1 MKKMNI
7 NSLKMKGMALLSVA
21 VSLFMGSCWDTMEGV
36 YPNESKP
43 SIYEEI
49 TANADLSEFKALVD
63 QADLGG
69 MLQAYGTYTCFAPNN
84 AAVQEYLAEQYEGK
98 GIADLTREEADH
110 MVRYHIVADTLAVAD
125 FNETRLDAVN
135 MVKQYLQTQTKVD
148 ENDNL
153 VVTVNRNATI
163 VDGDN
168 RANNGFVHVIDG
180 FLSRPQQT
188 VAEAVENLPDAEFS
202 ILKGLLRGIA
212 KYPVQDEAGTQVAD
226 SLKLSYFFE
235 SLNDT
240 TYLSFLAQ
248 NNKTLELAG
257 LTADMSDDEMVDTLL
272 VNLVK
277 NDLQG
282 AYTNSQLLKNWLAY
296 QLLPGR
302 VYLKD
307 AMESSS
313 LTTNVKAQV
322 ITVTNVNGT
331 IYLNRFDNFDESGV
345 LMDREGDYVDYAC
358 CDGVIQT
365 VAGAPEGSTTAHF
378 IEIIQRKPD
387 RVYWDLGD
395 QPEMRALA
403 NYRKAGCSQWYGPND
418 LSMMTWT
425 GKNNP
430 GITYYCGGLPEV
442 NGAYDVKSQY
452 VYNDNLTIRVCINVI
467 QQLVITTPVLVA
479 GNYNIWLC
487 WRRGNPGKFN
497 TTFRQEGYE
506 DQIMPSNVDLQEY
519 MSEYDGDE
527 DKAVANGWKRY
538 NAKAFNS
545 VHCSKNIGSIQV
557 HTTGSHK
564 LIMDATVGSKGD
576 GNWWDMI
583 QFIPVDDDQTW
594 PRVAMD
600 GSLVY
605 KGTPSCQIFPDQCDI
620 NGYPFKEGCTLHDPA
635 AAVTQ

>member
-1 MKKMNI
+1 MKKVAL
-7 NSLKMKGMALLSVA
+7 NSLKAWGMAVVSIA
-21 VSLFMGSCWDTMEGV
+21 VSLFMGSCWDTLEGV

-43 SIYEEI
+43 SAYEI
-49 TANADLSEFKALVD
+49 ISANEELSEFKALID
-63 QADLGG
+63 KADLGG
-69 MLQAYGTYTCFAPNN
+69 MLQAFGTYTCFAPNN
-84 AAVQEYLAEQYEGK
+84 AAVQSFMAERYEGK
-98 GIADLTREEADH
+98 TINDLTREEADY
-110 MVRYHIVADTLAVAD
+110 MVRYHVVADTLAVSD

-135 MVKQYLQTQTKVD
+135 MVKQYLQTQTTLD
-148 ENDNL
+148 ENDKV
-153 VVTVNRNATI
+153 VVTVNRTATI
-163 VDGDN
+163 IDGDN
-168 RANNGFVHVIDG
+168 KVNNGYVHVIDG
-180 FLSRPQQT
+180 FLSRPLQT
-188 VAEAVENLPDAEFS
+188 VAEVVAELPDSSFS
-202 ILKGLLRGIA
+202 ILKGLLRGMA
-212 KYPVQDEAGTQVAD
+212 KYPVQDEEGKQVAD
-226 SLKLSYFFE
+226 SLTLSYFFQFE
-235 SLNDT
+235 NDT
-240 TYLSFLAQ
+240 TYMSFLAQ

-257 LTADMSDDEMVDTLL
+257 LNADMEDDEMVDTLL
-272 VNLVK
+272 SSLVK

-282 AYTNSQLLKNWLAY
+282 AYTHSQLLKNWLAY
-296 QLLPGR
+296 QCLPGR
-302 VYLKD
+302 IYIKD
-307 AMESSS
+307 AMEASS
-313 LTTNVKAQV
+313 LNTNVKAQV
-322 ITVTNVNGT
+322 ITVTTINGT
-331 IYLNRFDNFDESGV
+331 IYLNRFDSFDESGV
-345 LMDREGDYVDYAC
+345 LLDREGEFVDYAC
-358 CDGVIQT
+358 RDGVIQT
-365 VAGAPEGSTTAHF
+365 VNGAPEGSTTAHF

-395 QPEMRALA
+395 QPEIRALA
-403 NYRKAGCSQWYGPND
+403 NYRKAGCKQWYGAND

-430 GITYYCGGLPEV
+430 GVTYSCSGLPEV

-452 VYNDNLTIRVCINVI
+452 VYNDNLTVRICVNVI
-467 QQLVITTPVLVA
+467 QQMVITTPVLVA

-487 WRRGNPGKFN
+487 WRRGNPGRFN

-506 DQIMPSNVDLQEY
+506 DQIMPSNVNLEEY
-519 MSEYDGDE
+519 MSDFDGDE

-538 NAKAFNS
+538 NAKAYNS

-564 LIMDATVGSKGD
+564 LILDATVQSKGD

-635 AAVTQ
+635 AATE